1 MNLTETVE
9 PAKKQRGLTIQQKK
23 AVWAWVFLTIPVL
36 FFVVVRFYP
45 TFDAFYISF
54 TQWNIVEE
62 KEFIGLEN
70 YIRLF
75 SDPVFWQVLIN
86 TFEYLILGMPISLLL
101 SFVIA
106 YNLDKIRFGHTFLRA
121 CYFIPYLTT
130 AVAMAWV
137 WRWFYQSAPIGLFN
151 NILISLGLDQMP
163 FLQSVTQSLPSVL
176 APAIWAGLGF
186 QILIFMAGLRSVPT
200 SYLEAARIDGA
211 DRWQVLRE
219 ITIPHLWPT
228 IVFLVVMSTI
238 GFLRIFDQVYNMT
251 VDGQGGPV
259 NSSRPLVLHIYQ
271 SAFADFEMGFAA
283 AQTVVLFVILL
294 IITFVQFAVMR
305 KK

>member
-1 MNLTETVE
+1 MKNTSQLKAHTEKV
-9 PAKKQRGLTIQQKK
+9 GLTIQQKK
-23 AVWAWVFLTIPVL
+23 SLWAWMFLLIPII
-36 FFVVVRFYP
+36 FYVVVRFYP
-45 TFDAFYISF
+45 TLEAFYISF
-54 TQWNIVEE
+54 TKWNIVED
-62 KEFIGLEN
+62 KIFIGLDN

-75 SDPVFWQVLIN
+75 SDPAFWIVLSN

-101 SFVIA
+101 SFGIA
-106 YNLDKIRFGHTFLRA
+106 YNLNKIRFGHTFLRA
-121 CYFIPYLTT
+121 CYFIPFLTT

-137 WRWFYQSAPIGLFN
+137 WRWFYQAAPIGLFN
-151 NILISLGLDQMP
+151 NLLIDLGFSQMG
-163 FLQSVTQSLPSVL
+163 FLRSTEQALPSVL

-200 SYLEAARIDGA
+200 SYLEAAKIDGA
-211 DRWQVLRE
+211 GRWQTLKEV
-219 ITIPHLWPT
+219 IIPHLWPT

-271 SAFADFEMGFAA
+271 SAFSDFEMGYAA

-294 IITFVQFAVMR
+294 FITFVQFALMR

>member
-1 MNLTETVE
+1 MNTNTI
-9 PAKKQRGLTIQQKK
+9 ASQFINKKYFSVAQKK
-23 AVWAWVFLTIPVL
+23 AMWAWLFLAIPII
-36 FFVVVRFYP
+36 FFIVVRFYP
-45 TFDAFYISF
+45 TIDSFYISL
-54 TQWNIVEE
+54 TKWNIVQD

-75 SDPVFWQVLIN
+75 SDPVFWVVLSN
-86 TFEYLILGMPISLLL
+86 TFEYLILGMPISLVL
-101 SFVIA
+101 SFTIA
-106 YNLDKIRFGHTFLRA
+106 YNLDKFKFGHTFIRA

-151 NILISLGLDQMP
+151 NILIELGLEQMM
-163 FLQSVTQSLPSVL
+163 FLRSTEQALPSVL

-186 QILIFMAGLRSVPT
+186 QILIFMAGLRSVPA
-200 SYLEAARIDGA
+200 SYLEAAKIDGA
-211 DRWQVLRE
+211 GRWQVLKE
-219 ITIPHLWPT
+219 ITLPHLWPT
-228 IVFLVVMSTI
+228 IVFLVVISTI

-251 VDGQGGPV
+251 LDGQGGPI

-283 AQTVVLFVILL
+283 AQTVVLFAILS
-294 IITFVQFAVMR
+294 IITFIQFKLMR
-305 KK
+305 RK

>member
-1 MNLTETVE
+1 MNVAENVTPV
-9 PAKKQRGLTIQQKK
+9 RSGLTIQQKK
-23 AVWAWVFLTIPVL
+23 AVWAWLFLTVPII

-45 TFDAFYISF
+45 TFDSFYISL
-54 TQWNIVEE
+54 TEWNIVGD
-62 KEFIGLEN
+62 KLYVGLEN
-70 YIRLF
+70 YKRLF
-75 SDPVFWQVLIN
+75 TDPVFWIVLSN

-101 SFVIA
+101 SFTIA

-121 CYFIPYLTT
+121 CYFVPFLTT

-137 WRWFYQSAPIGLFN
+137 WRWFYQAAPIGFFN
-151 NILISLGLDQMP
+151 NVLIDLGLPQMP
-163 FLQSVTQSLPSVL
+163 FLQSTTQALPSIL
-176 APAIWAGLGF
+176 LPAIWAGLGF

-200 SYLEAARIDGA
+200 SYLEAAKIDGA
-211 DRWQVLRE
+211 GRWQVLKE

-238 GFLRIFDQVYNMT
+238 GFLRIFDQVFNMT

-259 NSSRPLVLHIYQ
+259 NSARPLVLHIYQ
-271 SAFADFEMGFAA
+271 SAFADFEMGYAA

-294 IITFVQFAVMR
+294 FITFIQFSLMR